1 MITSQKLIITMDDCQ
16 KAGHCAT
23 GVRRWF
29 KHQALDFRSFMRQG
43 ITAEAMLGTEDAQGR
58 QVVART
64 IKRRILADQAITED
78 QAIKMLEAG
87 IDG

>member
-1 MITSQKLIITMDDCQ
+1 MANPDTLIITMGDCQ
-16 KAGHCAT
+16 KAGHCPG

-29 KHQALDFRSFMRQG
+29 HYHELDFRSFMKEG
-43 ITAEAMLGTEDAQGR
+43 ITAAGMLATNDAQGR

-64 IKRRILADQAITED
+64 IKRRLLEGARISDDDAI
-78 QAIKMLEAG
+78 AMLEGG